1 MGGVWRCVMLKQ
13 VQPVLP
19 VRNIDAAVEFYV
31 GRLGFSLVFK
41 ISGEPGYAV
50 IRRDGVELHLQWH
63 DPSEWSL
70 TDRPMLRF
78 LVADVDTL
86 FKELQPKGVFHERTA
101 LRATPWHT
109 REFAFYDPDRNGLT
123 FYVDVDPSSS
133 M

>member
-1 MGGVWRCVMLKQ
+1 
-13 VQPVLP
+13 
-19 VRNIDAAVEFYV
+19 
-31 GRLGFSLVFK
+31 
-41 ISGEPGYAV
+41 
-50 IRRDGVELHLQWH
+50 
-63 DPSEWSL
+63 
-70 TDRPMLRF
+70 MLRF